1 MSISERDKFLYS
13 RRAFGKL
20 ALAGLPM
27 TLALRDLDAFAAIN
41 SKFNGVQIGAIT
53 YSFRTIPSADDI
65 IKAYVTIGLG
75 EMELMSNHAEMLA
88 GAPVPAAPAGR
99 GRGPAPEAPTA
110 PRPPSAPAPPSPSD
124 AAAAAG
130 APAAAAGA
138 AAGAAGAAAGTAAGA
153 AAAGRQGGGRRALT
167 PEEQAQADARAEALG
182 KWRMSATEATFAP

>member
-53 YSFRTIPSADDI
+53 YSFRTIQNADDI
-65 IKAYVTIGLG
+65 IKAYVSIGLG

-88 GAPVPAAPAGR
+88 GAPVPAPPAGR
-99 GRGPAPEAPTA
+99 GRADGAPPTPPQPPTPPAA
-110 PRPPSAPAPPSPSD
+110 PSA
-124 AAAAAG
+124 G
-130 APAAAAGA
+130 
-138 AAGAAGAAAGTAAGA
+138 
-153 AAAGRQGGGRRALT
+153 
-167 PEEQAQADARAEALG
+167 
-182 KWRMSATEATFAP
+182 